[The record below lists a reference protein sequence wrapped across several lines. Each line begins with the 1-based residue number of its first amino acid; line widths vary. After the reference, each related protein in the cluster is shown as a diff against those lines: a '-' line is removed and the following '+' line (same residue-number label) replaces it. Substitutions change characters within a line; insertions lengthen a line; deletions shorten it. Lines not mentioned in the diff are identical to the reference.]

1 MQPSD
6 CTITD
11 SATSTSLG
19 SARTT
24 LKRLP
29 ARGHHDPAS
38 VHGVLDEALVG
49 HLAFVHDGT
58 PFALPTIHARVG
70 DVLYV
75 HGSVASRML
84 RSATSQTVCFTA
96 TIVDGLVVA
105 RSAFHHS
112 LNYRSAVVLGVPR
125 RVEDPD
131 EQRAALDA
139 IVDHVLP
146 GRPAEVRAHHDT
158 EVRTTRVLALAIDE
172 ASAKV
177 RTGDPIDEPDD
188 LAGDGWAGVVPVHLG
203 YGTPTPAAD
212 LRAELHASV
221 PASVSA
227 MAAP

>member
-1 MQPSD
+1 MRCGRRPLLCAD
-6 CTITD
+6 AAIRLYHNRFRHVD
-11 SATSTSLG
+11 IARLG
-19 SARTT
+19 PHHL

-172 ASAKV
+172 ASA
-177 RTGDPIDEPDD
+177 
-188 LAGDGWAGVVPVHLG
+188 ACA
-203 YGTPTPAAD
+203 PAT
-212 LRAELHASV
+212 
-221 PASVSA
+221 
-227 MAAP
+227 